1 VTALT
6 LERLRREGQAFS
18 EEISREGYLAHAGH
32 KPTADLQPIFDR
44 HSAILG
50 EGALDFTLDLFRS
63 SAAASEERRSAGYL
77 LEWQI
82 ETQAAREVVTL
93 DEREVA
99 WESAAVIDVA
109 GTRRIPY
116 QRASIEIANTRHRA
130 ERLAIDDARALTAE
144 ADHAPLRLERIQREK
159 GYIEELEIATTYIE
173 TFEAVTGISLP
184 GLGAQCADFITTT
197 QAMWDDTLPYFL
209 RRTLHI
215 APGEATRA
223 DALALFRGKEFD
235 AAFPVGDLEPS
246 IRRNAAELGI
256 DPFAGGRITFD
267 LAEREGK
274 DSRAFCAPVR
284 VPEEVYLVL
293 RPHGG
298 VTDYTTLL
306 HELGHA
312 LHFAYADPHYP
323 FEYRWLG
330 DNSVTEGYAMLFD
343 HLMQDR
349 RWLLRYTGLGKNNMG
364 EFVRLAAF
372 EELHFLRRYCA
383 KLLYELDVYGG
394 RTTWEALPDLYV
406 ETLSTVTGFRYRSA
420 DAFIDLD
427 PRFYSSRYLRAWQ
440 LQSILAHSLV
450 SRFDEDWFRNPAAGP
465 WIVESL
471 LAEGQR
477 ETATE
482 LALRASGAELSFD
495 PLVRAIERGL
505 TG

>member
-1 VTALT
+1 MTALT

-32 KPTADLQPIFDR
+32 KPTAELQPIYER
-44 HSAILG
+44 HAAILG
-50 EGALDFTLDLFRS
+50 EGALELTLDLFRS
-63 SAAASEERRSAGYL
+63 APDASEERRSAGYL

-82 ETQAAREVVTL
+82 ESQASRAVVEL

-99 WESAAVIDVA
+99 WESSAFIDVT
-109 GTRRIPY
+109 GMRRIPY
-116 QRASIEIANTRHRA
+116 QRAAIEIANSRERA
-130 ERLAIDDARALTAE
+130 ERLAIDAARARAAE
-144 ADHAPLRLERIQREK
+144 AEHAPLRLERIQREK
-159 GYIEELEIATTYIE
+159 AYIEELELADDYISS
-173 TFEAVTGISLP
+173 FESLTGISLP
-184 GLGAQCADFITTT
+184 ELGSQCAAFIEST
-197 QAMWDDTLPYFL
+197 QAMWDDTLPFFL
-209 RRTLHI
+209 RRTLGI
-215 APGEATRA
+215 TPGEATRA
-223 DALALFRGKEFD
+223 DALALFRGREFD
-235 AAFPVGDLEPS
+235 GAFPAAGLEPS
-246 IRRNAAELGI
+246 IRRHAAELSI
-256 DPFAGGRITFD
+256 DPFAGGRIVFD

-312 LHFAYADPHYP
+312 LHFGYADPDYP
-323 FEYRWLG
+323 FEFRWLG

-343 HLMQDR
+343 HLMQNQG
-349 RWLLRYTGLGKNNMG
+349 WLLRYTGLGRNNIG
-364 EFVRLAAF
+364 GFVRLAAF

-383 KLLYELDVYGG
+383 KLLYELEVYSGK
-394 RTTWEALPDLYV
+394 TSWAVLPEVYV
-406 ETLSTVTGFRYRSA
+406 ETLSGATGFRYRGA

-440 LQSILAHSLV
+440 LQSILAQSLV
-450 SRFDEDWFRNPAAGP
+450 VRFDEDWFRNPAAGP
-465 WIVESL
+465 WMVENL
-471 LAEGQR
+471 LAQGQR

-482 LALRASGAELSFD
+482 LAMRASGAALSFD
-495 PLVRAIERGL
+495 PLARAIERGL

>member
-1 VTALT
+1 MTALT

-32 KPTADLQPIFDR
+32 KSTADLQPIYER
-44 HSAILG
+44 HAEIVG
-50 EGALDFTLDLFRS
+50 EGALELTLDLFRS
-63 SAAASEERRSAGYL
+63 AAAGSEERRSAGYL

-82 ETQAAREVVTL
+82 ESQSGREVVEL
-93 DEREVA
+93 DEREIA
-99 WESAAVIDVA
+99 WESSAVIDVA
-109 GTRRIPY
+109 GARRVPY
-116 QRASIEIANTRHRA
+116 QRAAIEIANAKHRQ
-130 ERLAIDDARALTAE
+130 ERLAIDEARAKVAAAE
-144 ADHAPLRLERIQREK
+144 HSPLRLERIQREK
-159 GYIEELEIATTYIE
+159 AYIEELEIAPGYVG
-173 TFEAVTGISLP
+173 TFEALTGISLAD
-184 GLGAQCADFITTT
+184 LGSQCAAFIADT
-197 QAMWDDTLPYFL
+197 QAMWDDTLPFFL
-209 RRTLHI
+209 RRSLEITP
-215 APGEATRA
+215 AEATRA
-223 DALALFRGKEFD
+223 DALALFRGREFD
-235 AAFPVGDLEPS
+235 GAFPASDLEPA
-246 IRRNAAELGI
+246 IRRHAAELAI
-256 DPFAGGRITFD
+256 DPLAGGRITFD

-349 RWLLRYTGLGKNNMG
+349 GWLLRYTGLGRNDVG
-364 EFVRLAAF
+364 EFLRMASF

-383 KLLYELDVYGG
+383 KLLYELEVYSGKTGWDVLP
-394 RTTWEALPDLYV
+394 EAYV
-406 ETLSTVTGFRYRSA
+406 ETLSTATGFRYRSA

-440 LQSILAHSLV
+440 LQSVLAQSLV
-450 SRFDEDWFRNPAAGP
+450 GRFDEDWFRNPAAGP
-465 WIVESL
+465 WIVENL
-471 LAEGQR
+471 FAEGQR

-482 LALRASGAELSFD
+482 LAVRASGADLSFA
-495 PLVRAIERGL
+495 PLASAIERGL

>member
-1 VTALT
+1 MTALT
-6 LERLRREGQAFS
+6 LDRLRREGQAFS

-32 KPTADLQPIFDR
+32 KPTADLQPIYDR
-44 HSAILG
+44 HADILG
-50 EGALDFTLDLFRS
+50 EGALELTLEMFRS
-63 SAAASEERRSAGYL
+63 SAESSEERRSSGYL

-82 ETQAAREVVTL
+82 ESQAARAVVTL

-99 WESAAVIDVA
+99 WESSAVIDVS
-109 GTRRIPY
+109 GMRRIPY
-116 QRASIEIANTRHRA
+116 QRASIEIANAKHRP
-130 ERLAIDDARALTAE
+130 ERLAIDEARAKAATAE
-144 ADHAPLRLERIQREK
+144 HAPLRLERIQREK
-159 GYIEELEIATTYIE
+159 AYIEELELAGDYVG
-173 TFEAVTGISLP
+173 TFETLTGFSLRD
-184 GLGAQCADFITTT
+184 LGSRCAAFVADT
-197 QAMWDDTLPYFL
+197 QAMWDDTLPFFL
-209 RRTLHI
+209 RRILHI
-215 APGEATRA
+215 DPGEATRA
-223 DALALFRGKEFD
+223 DALALFRGREFD
-235 AAFPVGDLEPS
+235 AAFPASDLEPS
-246 IRRNAAELGI
+246 IRRHAAELAI
-256 DPFAGGRITFD
+256 DPFAGGRIIFD

-284 VPEEVYLVL
+284 VPDEVYLVL

-312 LHFAYADPHYP
+312 LHFGYADPHYP

-349 RWLLRYTGLGKNNMG
+349 GWLIRYTGLGRNEVG
-364 EFVRLAAF
+364 EFLRTAAF

-383 KLLYELDVYGG
+383 KLLYELEVYSGKTPWDV
-394 RTTWEALPDLYV
+394 LPDVYV
-406 ETLSTVTGFRYRSA
+406 ETLSTATGFRYRSA

-440 LQSILAHSLV
+440 LQSILARSLV
-450 SRFDEDWFRNPAAGP
+450 TRFDEDWFRNPAAGP
-465 WIVESL
+465 WMVENL
-471 LAEGQR
+471 FAEGQR

-482 LALRASGAELSFD
+482 LAVRASGGELSFD
-495 PLVRAIERGL
+495 PLLLAIERGL

>member
-32 KPTADLQPIFDR
+32 KPTADLQPIYDR
-44 HSAILG
+44 HSGVLG
-50 EGALDFTLDLFRS
+50 RDALELTLDLFRS
-63 SAAASEERRSAGYL
+63 SVEESEERRSAGYL

-82 ETQAAREVVTL
+82 ESQAARAVVEL

-99 WESAAVIDVA
+99 WESSAVIDVA
-109 GTRRIPY
+109 GTRRVPY
-116 QRASIEIANTRHRA
+116 QRAAIEIANAKDRA
-130 ERLAIDDARALTAE
+130 ERLAIDEARAQAAAAE
-144 ADHAPLRLERIQREK
+144 HGPLRLERIQREK
-159 GYIEELEIATTYIE
+159 SCIEALDLAAGYVP
-173 TFEAVTGISLP
+173 TFETITGVSLRD
-184 GLGAQCADFITTT
+184 LATQCAGFIADT
-197 QAMWDDTLPYFL
+197 QSMWDDTLPFFL
-209 RRTLHI
+209 RRNLRIT
-215 APGEATRA
+215 PGEATRA
-223 DALALFRGKEFD
+223 DALALFRGREFD
-235 AAFPVGDLEPS
+235 GAFPASDLEPS
-246 IRRNAAELGI
+246 IRRHAAELAI

-312 LHFAYADPHYP
+312 LHFGYADPHYP

-349 RWLLRYTGLGKNNMG
+349 GWLLRYTGLGKNDIGAFLRM
-364 EFVRLAAF
+364 AAF

-383 KLLYELDVYGG
+383 KLLYEMEVYSGSASWDV
-394 RTTWEALPDLYV
+394 LPDVYV
-406 ETLSTVTGFRYRSA
+406 ETLSGATGFRYRAA

-440 LQSILAHSLV
+440 LQSILAKSLV
-450 SRFDEDWFRNPAAGP
+450 TMFDEDWFRNPAAGP
-465 WIVESL
+465 WMVENL
-471 LAEGQR
+471 FAQGQR

-482 LALRASGAELSFD
+482 LARRAAGESLSFA
-495 PLVRAIERGL
+495 PLARAIERGL

>member
-1 VTALT
+1 MIGLT

-32 KPTADLQPIFDR
+32 KPTADLQPIYER
-44 HSAILG
+44 HAAILG
-50 EGALDFTLDLFRS
+50 DGALELTLDLFRTS
-63 SAAASEERRSAGYL
+63 SESSEERRSAGFL

-82 ETQAAREVVTL
+82 ESQAAREVVTL

-99 WESAAVIDVA
+99 WESSAIIDVA
-109 GTRRIPY
+109 GTRPIPY
-116 QRASIEIANTRHRA
+116 QRASIEIANAKHRA
-130 ERLAIDDARALTAE
+130 ERLAIDEARALAAAAE
-144 ADHAPLRLERIQREK
+144 HSPLRLERIQREK
-159 GYIEELEIATTYIE
+159 EYVEKLELADGYIP
-173 TFEAVTGISLP
+173 TFETLTGISLRD
-184 GLGAQCADFITTT
+184 LGSRCTAFLATTE
-197 QAMWDDTLPYFL
+197 AMWSDTLPFFL
-209 RRTLHI
+209 RRTLQI
-215 APGEATRA
+215 TPGEATRA
-223 DALALFRGKEFD
+223 DALALFRGREFD
-235 AAFPVGDLEPS
+235 AAFPASDLEPA
-246 IRRNAAELGI
+246 IRRHAAELAI

-267 LAEREGK
+267 LDDREGK

-312 LHFAYADPHYP
+312 LHFGYADPHYP

-349 RWLLRYTGLGKNNMG
+349 GWLLRYTGLGRNDVG
-364 EFVRLAAF
+364 EYLRMAAF

-383 KLLYELDVYGG
+383 KLLYELDVYSG
-394 RTTWEALPDLYV
+394 TTSWDVLPDVYV
-406 ETLSTVTGFRYRSA
+406 ETLSSATGFRYQSA

-427 PRFYSSRYLRAWQ
+427 PRFYSARYLRAWQ
-440 LQSILAHSLV
+440 LQSILSKSLV
-450 SRFDEDWFRNPAAGP
+450 TQFDEDWFRNPAAGP
-465 WIVESL
+465 WMVQNL
-471 LAEGQR
+471 FGEGQR

-482 LALRASGAELSFD
+482 LAVRASGEELSFD

>member
-1 VTALT
+1 MTALT

-32 KPTADLQPIFDR
+32 KATADLQPIYDR
-44 HSAILG
+44 HSQVLG
-50 EGALDFTLDLFRS
+50 EGALELTLDLFRS
-63 SAAASEERRSAGYL
+63 AAESSEERRSAGYL

-82 ETQAAREVVTL
+82 ESQAARAVVEL

-99 WESAAVIDVA
+99 WENARVIDVA
-109 GTRRIPY
+109 GARRIPY
-116 QRASIEIANTRHRA
+116 QRAPIEIANSRDRA
-130 ERLAIDDARALTAE
+130 ERLAIDDARARVAE
-144 ADHAPLRLERIQREK
+144 VDHSPLRLERIQREK
-159 GYIEELEIATTYIE
+159 AYIEELEIAPDYIG
-173 TFEAVTGISLP
+173 TFDALTGISLRE
-184 GLGAQCADFITTT
+184 LGSECTSFLETT
-197 QAMWDDTLPYFL
+197 QAMWDDTLPFFL
-209 RRTLHI
+209 RRTLGI
-215 APGEATRA
+215 TAGGATRA
-223 DALALFRGKEFD
+223 DALALFRGREFD
-235 AAFPVGDLEPS
+235 GAFPGSDLEPA
-246 IRRNAAELGI
+246 IRRHAAELSI
-256 DPFAGGRITFD
+256 DPFAGGRIIFD
-267 LAEREGK
+267 LEEREGK

-284 VPEEVYLVL
+284 VPDEVYLVL

-312 LHFAYADPHYP
+312 LHFGYADPHYP

-343 HLMQDR
+343 HLMQNKG
-349 RWLLRYTGLGKNNMG
+349 WLLRYTGLGKNNIR
-364 EFVRLAAF
+364 EFLRMAAF

-383 KLLYELDVYGG
+383 KLIYELEVYSGKTSWDV
-394 RTTWEALPDLYV
+394 LPDVYV
-406 ETLSTVTGFRYRSA
+406 ETLSTSTGFRYRGA

-450 SRFDEDWFRNPAAGP
+450 ARFDEDWFRNPAAGP
-465 WIVESL
+465 WVVENL
-471 LAEGQR
+471 FAEGQR
-477 ETATE
+477 ENATE
-482 LALRASGAELSFD
+482 LAVRASGAALSFD

>member
-1 VTALT
+1 
-6 LERLRREGQAFS
+6 
-18 EEISREGYLAHAGH
+18 
-32 KPTADLQPIFDR
+32 ADLQPIYDR

-50 EGALDFTLDLFRS
+50 EGALELTLDLFRS
-63 SAAASEERRSAGYL
+63 SSGSSEDRRSAGYL

-82 ETQAAREVVTL
+82 ESQAARAVVEL

-99 WESAAVIDVA
+99 WESSAVIDVA
-109 GTRRIPY
+109 GARRIPY
-116 QRASIEIANTRHRA
+116 QRAPIEIANSRDRA
-130 ERLAIDDARALTAE
+130 ERLAIDDARARAAQAE
-144 ADHAPLRLERIQREK
+144 HSPLRLERIQREK
-159 GYIEELEIATTYIE
+159 AYIEELELADDYIR
-173 TFEAVTGISLP
+173 TFGELTGISLP
-184 GLGAQCADFITTT
+184 DLGSQCASFIATT
-197 QAMWDDTLPYFL
+197 QAMWDDTLPFFL
-209 RRTLHI
+209 RRTLGI
-215 APGEATRA
+215 TTGEATRA
-223 DALALFRGKEFD
+223 DALALFRGREFD
-235 AAFPVGDLEPS
+235 GAFPGSDLEPA
-246 IRRNAAELGI
+246 IRRYAAELSI
-256 DPFAGGRITFD
+256 DPFANGRIIFD
-267 LAEREGK
+267 LEEREGK

-312 LHFAYADPHYP
+312 LHFGFADPHYP

-343 HLMQDR
+343 HLMQNKG
-349 RWLLRYTGLGKNNMG
+349 WLLRYTGLGKNNIG
-364 EFVRLAAF
+364 EFLRMAAF

-383 KLLYELDVYGG
+383 KLLYELEVYSGKTSWDVLP
-394 RTTWEALPDLYV
+394 EAYV
-406 ETLSTVTGFRYRSA
+406 ETLSRATGFRYRGA

-440 LQSILAHSLV
+440 LQSILAQSLV
-450 SRFDEDWFRNPAAGP
+450 GRFDEDWFRNPAAGP
-465 WIVESL
+465 WIVENL
-471 LAEGQR
+471 FAEGQR

-482 LALRASGAELSFD
+482 LAVRASGASLSFD

>member
-1 VTALT
+1 MTALT

-32 KPTADLQPIFDR
+32 KPTADLQPIYDR

-63 SAAASEERRSAGYL
+63 SPASSEERRSAGYL

-82 ETQAAREVVTL
+82 ESQATREVVTL

-99 WESAAVIDVA
+99 WESSAVIDVA
-109 GTRRIPY
+109 AGRSIPY
-116 QRASIEIANTRHRA
+116 QRAAIEIANAKHRP
-130 ERLAIDDARALTAE
+130 ERIAIDDARARVAAAE
-144 ADHAPLRLERIQREK
+144 HAPLRLERIQREK
-159 GYIEELEIATTYIE
+159 AFIEELELAENYVG
-173 TFEAVTGISLP
+173 TFEALTGISLEQ
-184 GLGAQCADFITTT
+184 LASQCSGFIAET
-197 QAMWDDTLPYFL
+197 QAMWDDTFPYFL
-209 RRTLHI
+209 RRTLQI
-215 APGEATRA
+215 TAAEATRA
-223 DALALFRGKEFD
+223 DALALFRGREFD
-235 AAFPVGDLEPS
+235 GAFSAADLEPS
-246 IRRNAAELGI
+246 IRRHAAELGL

-312 LHFAYADPHYP
+312 LHFGFADAHYP

-330 DNSVTEGYAMLFD
+330 DSSVTEGYAMLFD

-349 RWLLRYTGLGKNNMG
+349 GWLLRYTGLGRNDVG
-364 EFVRLAAF
+364 EYLRMASF

-383 KLLYELDVYGG
+383 KLLYELEVYSG
-394 RTTWEALPDLYV
+394 RTSWDVLPDAYV
-406 ETLSTVTGFRYRSA
+406 ETLSGATGFRYRSA

-440 LQSILAHSLV
+440 LQSVLAQSLV
-450 SRFDEDWFRNPAAGP
+450 ATFDEDWFRNPAAGP
-465 WIVESL
+465 WMVENL
-471 LAEGQR
+471 FAEGQR
-477 ETATE
+477 ESASE
-482 LALRASGAELSFD
+482 LAVRAFGAELSFG

-505 TG
+505 TS

>member
-1 VTALT
+1 MTALT

-18 EEISREGYLAHAGH
+18 EEISMEGYLAHAGH
-32 KPTADLQPIFDR
+32 KPTADLQPIYDR
-44 HSAILG
+44 HAGILG
-50 EGALDFTLDLFRS
+50 ESALDLTLDLFRS
-63 SAAASEERRSAGYL
+63 SSESSEERRSAAYL

-82 ETQAAREVVTL
+82 ESQAAREVVTL

-99 WESAAVIDVA
+99 WESSATIDVA
-109 GTRRIPY
+109 GARRIPY
-116 QRASIEIANTRHRA
+116 QRASIEIANTNHRA
-130 ERLAIDDARALTAE
+130 ERLAIDEARAQAAAAE
-144 ADHAPLRLERIQREK
+144 HAPLRLERIQREK
-159 GYIEELEIATTYIE
+159 AYIEELELAGDYVG
-173 TFEAVTGISLP
+173 TFETLTGISLRD
-184 GLGAQCADFITTT
+184 LGSQCAGFIDAT
-197 QAMWDDTLPYFL
+197 QAMWDDTLPFFL
-209 RRTLHI
+209 RRTLQI
-215 APGEATRA
+215 TPGEATRA

-235 AAFPVGDLEPS
+235 GAFPASDLDPS
-246 IRRNAAELGI
+246 IRRHAAELGI

-312 LHFAYADPHYP
+312 LHFGFADPHYP

-349 RWLLRYTGLGKNNMG
+349 GWLLRYTGLGKNNIG
-364 EFVRLAAF
+364 EFLRMAAF

-383 KLLYELDVYGG
+383 KLLYELEVYSGKTSWDV
-394 RTTWEALPDLYV
+394 LPDVYV
-406 ETLSTVTGFRYRSA
+406 ETLSGATGFRYRSA

-440 LQSILAHSLV
+440 LQSILAQSLV
-450 SRFDEDWFRNPAAGP
+450 TSFDEDWFRNPAAGP
-465 WIVESL
+465 WMVENL
-471 LAEGQR
+471 FAEGQR

-482 LALRASGAELSFD
+482 LAVRASGAELSFD

-505 TG
+505 TR

>member
-1 VTALT
+1 MTALT
-6 LERLRREGQAFS
+6 LERLRREGQAFT

-32 KPTADLQPIFDR
+32 KPTAELQPIYDR
-44 HSAILG
+44 HAAILG
-50 EGALDFTLDLFRS
+50 RDALELTLDLFRS
-63 SAAASEERRSAGYL
+63 SAEGSEERRSAGYL

-82 ETQAAREVVTL
+82 ESQAAHAVVEL

-99 WESAAVIDVA
+99 WENSAVIEVA
-109 GTRRIPY
+109 GARRIPY
-116 QRASIEIANTRHRA
+116 QRAAIEIANAKHRT
-130 ERLAIDDARALTAE
+130 ERLAIDEARALAAAAE
-144 ADHAPLRLERIQREK
+144 HGPLRLERIQREK
-159 GYIEELEIATTYIE
+159 AYIEELELAAGYVP
-173 TFEAVTGISLP
+173 TFETITGVSLRD
-184 GLGAQCADFITTT
+184 LGTQCADFIADT
-197 QAMWDDTLPYFL
+197 QAMWDDTLPFFL
-209 RRTLHI
+209 RRNLQI
-215 APGEATRA
+215 SPGEATRA
-223 DALALFRGKEFD
+223 DALALFRGREFD
-235 AAFPVGDLEPS
+235 GAFPASDLEPS
-246 IRRNAAELGI
+246 IRRNASELAI

-312 LHFAYADPHYP
+312 LHFGYADPHYP

-349 RWLLRYTGLGKNNMG
+349 GWLLRYTGLGKNDIGGFLRM
-364 EFVRLAAF
+364 AAF

-383 KLLYELDVYGG
+383 KLLYELEVYSGSTSWDV
-394 RTTWEALPDLYV
+394 LPDVYV
-406 ETLSTVTGFRYRSA
+406 ETLSGATGFRYRTA

-440 LQSILAHSLV
+440 LQSILAKSLV
-450 SRFDEDWFRNPAAGP
+450 TRFNEDWFRNPAAGP
-465 WIVESL
+465 WMVENL
-471 LAEGQR
+471 FAQGQR

-482 LALRASGAELSFD
+482 LALRASGESLSFA